1 MGREFNMDHSTVKL
15 LLLRIR
21 NEQPPGELIT
31 KEMFLQGN
39 LAKQGHGPVITKKHK
54 KELLK
59 AAKNQVNFDLHY
71 SGK

>member
-1 MGREFNMDHSTVKL
+1 
-15 LLLRIR
+15 
-21 NEQPPGELIT
+21 
-31 KEMFLQGN
+31 MFLQGN